1 MRAYFLHILSFL
13 KSSLGAGFGLQA
25 DVCFSLLCMNIA
37 MAGSRVSSIKLVQ
50 WEFFFLGPLMAV
62 NKQCSKLQGLF
73 TGFFPSV
80 FSSDY
85 TSGPTAE

>member
-1 MRAYFLHILSFL
+1 MRRRPQPETQTL
-13 KSSLGAGFGLQA
+13 KRENPFRSISTQHFRH
-25 DVCFSLLCMNIA
+25 
-37 MAGSRVSSIKLVQ
+37 GSEQGSWVSSIKLVW

-73 TGFFPSV
+73 TGFFPSL

>member
-1 MRAYFLHILSFL
+1 
-13 KSSLGAGFGLQA
+13 
-25 DVCFSLLCMNIA
+25 
-37 MAGSRVSSIKLVQ
+37 MAGSRVSSIKLVR
-50 WEFFFLGPLMAV
+50 WEFFLGPLMAV

-73 TGFFPSV
+73 TGFFPSL